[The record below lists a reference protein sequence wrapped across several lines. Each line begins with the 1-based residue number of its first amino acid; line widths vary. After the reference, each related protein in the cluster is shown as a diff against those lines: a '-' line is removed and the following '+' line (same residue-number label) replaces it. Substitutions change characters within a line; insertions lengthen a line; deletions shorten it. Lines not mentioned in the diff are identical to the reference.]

1 MEHFIK
7 PATEEKQCSY
17 VELVA
22 SGPQLAQWCL
32 VILCGLKFWV
42 VSKENSRNAKEK
54 CLGYILLAK
63 EGPDQNSP
71 PQKSDLFGLKKS
83 QGLVKHRNMG

>member
-32 VILCGLKFWV
+32 GSSHGTF
-42 VSKENSRNAKEK
+42 
-54 CLGYILLAK
+54 LAIFPHFGTG
-63 EGPDQNSP
+63 GPDE
-71 PQKSDLFGLKKS
+71 K
-83 QGLVKHRNMG
+83 

>member
-32 VILCGLKFWV
+32 GLDWV
-42 VSKENSRNAKEK
+42 VVDSWNQIIPGPLGANGPGAIDLHLLVAGGPVDEKEV
-54 CLGYILLAK
+54 
-63 EGPDQNSP
+63 P
-71 PQKSDLFGLKKS
+71 PRVQKKGTTFFF
-83 QGLVKHRNMG
+83 